1 MLPQPKNPTFGKYV
15 LSPREVRGAARAT
28 KGWKRVVAFQ
38 TRNPLHR
45 AHEYALVYGLETLL
59 REGHNAGACLNPLI
73 GETKGDD
80 VNADVRMHTYEALI
94 DDARARRRRQRPGAL
109 GPARASPCP
118 TASSCSAST
127 SRCSTAARRK
137 P

>member
-1 MLPQPKNPTFGKYV
+1 M
-15 LSPREVRGAARAT
+15 S
-28 KGWKRVVAFQ
+28 RVVAFQ

-59 REGHNAGACLNPLI
+59 CAGHNAAACLNPLI

-80 VNADVRMHTYEALI
+80 VDADGC
-94 DDARARRRRQRPGAL
+94 RP
-109 GPARASPCP
+109 
-118 TASSCSAST
+118 T
-127 SRCSTAARRK
+127 K